1 MSEPGVGTCE
11 DAQGTS
17 SSVLP
22 SGSSEDAQGT
32 SSLHVVDCS
41 DVDVDCSDVDV
52 IWVWLEVIGKSFG
65 ACITAIRAI
74 ASHVEHAGSTVGGGA
89 GGGRLVGSCCGG
101 GGSGGGRG

>member
-17 SSVLP
+17 SSGLS
-22 SGSSEDAQGT
+22 SGSGEDAQGT
-32 SSLHVVDCS
+32 SSRQVVGS
-41 DVDVDCSDVDV
+41 RADVV

-74 ASHVEHAGSTVGGGA
+74 ASHVEHSGSTNGGGSD
-89 GGGRLVGSCCGG
+89 GGRVGGSCCGW